1 MPNSEL
7 IKKQMKEKG
16 VTQKDLAEA
25 IGIAAPT
32 VSQKL
37 NGIRP
42 LDLSE
47 ARIIAEKLEIN
58 AGEFGEF
65 FFSSGVA

>member
-32 VSQKL
+32 VSQKI

>member
-1 MPNSEL
+1 MPNVQL
-7 IKKQMKEKG
+7 IKEQMKEKG

-37 NGIRP
+37 NGVRP
-42 LDLSE
+42 LDLAE
-47 ARIIAEKLEIN
+47 ARIIADKLGID
-58 AGEFGEF
+58 AGDFGKF
-65 FFSSGVA
+65 FFSSEVA